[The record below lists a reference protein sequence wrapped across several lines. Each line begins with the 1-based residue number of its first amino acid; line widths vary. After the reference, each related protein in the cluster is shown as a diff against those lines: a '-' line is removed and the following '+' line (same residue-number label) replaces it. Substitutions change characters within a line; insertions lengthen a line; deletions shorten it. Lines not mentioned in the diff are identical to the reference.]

1 LQTLKNRNLDHQMSL
16 NAQTVSDT
24 LSIFVHTDDKR
35 EKLKIELEK
44 FKSLFKQIY
53 NIGKSGKFPTLL
65 KSLSVSEELVSSAI
79 NLAIKTTNEETVNN
93 DQTAETEDWKP
104 DILRGSD
111 GPDHPDETNIIETSI
126 QKSSSVRI
134 ADALLTAWVN
144 SLTSGYDNTKVM
156 RLLNTNM
163 AAFEFLTG
171 HIANEAQI
179 SRIRKTLETKFDSWT
194 YGETL
199 DANLTAYAK
208 IASETINQHILLR
221 EKTED
226 KNSVSSETISE
237 FTETNVAEPLGLW
250 KTWISSF
257 GQTIETN
264 CSSTGQSSFD
274 PIQNDVLVT
283 SLNELQIA

>member
-1 LQTLKNRNLDHQMSL
+1 
-16 NAQTVSDT
+16 
-24 LSIFVHTDDKR
+24 
-35 EKLKIELEK
+35 
-44 FKSLFKQIY
+44 
-53 NIGKSGKFPTLL
+53 
-65 KSLSVSEELVSSAI
+65 
-79 NLAIKTTNEETVNN
+79 
-93 DQTAETEDWKP
+93 
-104 DILRGSD
+104 
-111 GPDHPDETNIIETSI
+111 
-126 QKSSSVRI
+126 
-134 ADALLTAWVN
+134 
-144 SLTSGYDNTKVM
+144 
-156 RLLNTNM
+156 M